1 MFISIFFREFFM
13 KLLLVFIS
21 SIVMLCA
28 AEAHYT
34 NGELVVRD
42 DGVLIETKTQKP
54 ANGIGELFY
63 ESGKLKSETSFKNG
77 LREGIGK
84 RYYESGKL
92 RSETPFKNDKTE
104 GLKKEYYESGVLQT
118 EITLVNDVADG
129 ITKFYYPSGK
139 LQGESLFKNNK
150 ADGITKLYSP
160 TGQLIRTIEFKEGNV
175 VKGFDYDAKG
185 NKTELRREEL
195 VEATK

>member
-1 MFISIFFREFFM
+1 M
-13 KLLLVFIS
+13 KLWMTLMF
-21 SIVMLCA
+21 SIVILCA

-34 NGELVVRD
+34 NGELSVRD

-54 ANGIGELFY
+54 ANGIGEIFY
-63 ESGKLKSETSFKNG
+63 ESGKLKSETPFKNG
-77 LREGIGK
+77 LRDGLGK
-84 RYYESGKL
+84 SYYESGKI
-92 RSETPFKNDKTE
+92 RSETPFRNDKTE
-104 GLKKEYYESGVLQT
+104 GLKKEYYESGIVQT
-118 EITLVNDVADG
+118 EVTFVNDIAEG

-160 TGQLIRTIEFKEGNV
+160 VGQLIRTIEFKEGDV